1 MTDDPYKVL
10 GVARN
15 ASQDEIRKAYRKLA
29 KDLHPDL
36 HPGDKVAENRFK
48 AVSAAYHLLSDPER
62 RARYDRG
69 EIDASGAEQ
78 PQRPFYRDF
87 ADAGQAR
94 RYTSDAGAGFADFSD
109 LFTDFFGGRRGS
121 EQMFRARG
129 EDRRY
134 QLEIDFLEA
143 AKGASHR
150 ITLPNGNTLDL
161 KIPAGTRDGGVLRL
175 KGKGAP
181 GMGRGASGDAF
192 IEVAV
197 RPHPLFRR
205 DGNDIEIDLPVALDE
220 AVLGAKVEVPTISG
234 RVAMTVPRG
243 SNTGDVLRLRG
254 KGIAP
259 VGGRAGDQRVVL
271 KVVLPDKIDQD
282 LESFLRRW
290 REAHRYDPRR
300 KLKTTTAA

>member
-1 MTDDPYKVL
+1 MTNEPYEVL

-15 ASQDEIRKAYRKLA
+15 ASQDEIRRAYRKLA

-36 HPGDKVAENRFK
+36 HPGDKAAESRFK
-48 AVSAAYHLLSDPER
+48 AVSAAYRLLSDPEQ

-78 PQRPFYRDF
+78 PKRSIHRDF
-87 ADAGQAR
+87 ADTGQTR
-94 RYTSDAGAGFADFSD
+94 RYASDTDGGFAEFSD
-109 LFTDFFGGRRGS
+109 LFADFFGGRRGA

-134 QLEIDFLEA
+134 HLEIDFLEA
-143 AKGASHR
+143 AKGGRRR
-150 ITLPNGNTLDL
+150 ISLPDGSTLDL
-161 KIPAGTRDGGVLRL
+161 KVPPGTRDGSVLRL
-175 KGKGAP
+175 KGKGTP
-181 GMGRGASGDAF
+181 GIGGGARGDAF
-192 IEVAV
+192 IEVTV

-205 DGNDIEIDLPVALDE
+205 DGNDIEIDLPITLDE

-234 RVAMTVPRG
+234 RVAMTVPKG

-259 VGGRAGDQRVVL
+259 AGSRVGDQRVVL
-271 KVVLPDKIDQD
+271 KIVLPDEIDPE

-290 REAHRYDPRR
+290 REAHSYDPRR
-300 KLKTTTAA
+300 KLKTAAIG